1 MHNLKGIGA
10 YGTVGLD
17 FAVAV
22 AICLYGGWWLDKKLG
37 TNPWL
42 MIVGLVLGVVVGFN
56 VLYKAAKRLK
66 EETEREDRAQ
76 REAGLS
82 KPESNGKSHGDD
94 DPS

>member
-37 TNPWL
+37 TTPWL

-76 REAGLS
+76 QTGPS
-82 KPESNGKSHGDD
+82 KPESNDGTSHGDD
-94 DPS
+94 DAS

>member
-1 MHNLKGIGA
+1 MQNLKGIGA

-22 AICLYGGWWLDKKLG
+22 AIGTYGGWWLDKKLG
-37 TNPWL
+37 WTPWL
-42 MIVGLVLGVVVGFN
+42 TIAGLLFGVAAGFN

-66 EETEREDRAQ
+66 EETEREDRRQ
-76 REAGLS
+76 RESELNS
-82 KPESNGKSHGDD
+82 KNDGND